1 MKEGNHK
8 QALLNLTIDPSIKAG
23 GCIFEFEKFS
33 ERDVCRDFVS
43 KVLTKLQATKSS
55 EKDPKPVSEK
65 SGDEQL
71 STAEIELR
79 MKLLQEDSNL
89 QKLHKQFVISG
100 VLTETEFWATR
111 KELLVC

>member
-55 EKDPKPVSEK
+55 EKDPKPVFEK

-71 STAEIELR
+71 STAEMELQ
-79 MKLLQEDSNL
+79 MKLLQEDSNS
-89 QKLHKQFVISG
+89 QSNYISNLSSWC
-100 VLTETEFWATR
+100 VDENEFGQQER
-111 KELLVC
+111 SC

>member
-8 QALLNLTIDPSIKAG
+8 QALLNLTIDPSIKVG

-33 ERDVCRDFVS
+33 ESNVCRDFVS

-55 EKDPKPVSEK
+55 EKDPTPVSKK

-71 STAEIELR
+71 IFFEMEL
-79 MKLLQEDSNL
+79 E
-89 QKLHKQFVISG
+89 
-100 VLTETEFWATR
+100 
-111 KELLVC
+111 